1 MKRTELVE
9 RFHLE
14 ETKLANFLMVRVVQ
28 GGRGGGREEGRVV
41 RMVQLHAVQG
51 GRKGGKERRCM
62 RCRAE

>member
-28 GGRGGGREEGRVV
+28 GGRGGGREEGR
-41 RMVQLHAVQG
+41 MVQLHAVQG